1 MSAGLI
7 RVGGGRVDWTVGS
20 GPLGPPVLRIPTPRV
35 ACTDA
40 SRRESD
46 TARHESRS
54 PGARNGIADG
64 AAGGAHGV
72 GVAASMRAHAAWRGW
87 LRCHRLRTSAK
98 AGVARAGIA
107 SMHAVVGLPTTMPMP
122 SLRCM
127 PWWVPTIV
135 LRHETALTRSQRR
148 CQPRRLVSS
157 DLVSRVRQTDE
168 GNGPGRWS
176 QPGRAHRERRPL
188 GAAVE

>member
-1 MSAGLI
+1 MSAGLM

-107 SMHAVVGLPTTMPMP
+107 SMHAVVGTHNSAQARDGSHAIPAAVPAASP
-122 SLRCM
+122 SELRLGQQC
-127 PWWVPTIV
+127 
-135 LRHETALTRSQRR
+135 
-148 CQPRRLVSS
+148 
-157 DLVSRVRQTDE
+157 QTD
-168 GNGPGRWS
+168 GRRQRPWSLVATGPS
-176 QPGRAHRERRPL
+176 TQ
-188 GAAVE
+188 GAAPVGCCR